1 MWRHHFLLAIRTLW
15 RNKFHTAINVAG
27 LSIGVGACL
36 VIYLIVSFEL
46 SYNKEIPGYDR
57 IYRVHSKFNGNF
69 VGLNRGA
76 PTAVAP
82 YLAEHFKGVE
92 NAALFFTYSADVQIP
107 SASVKKF
114 QNEERIAIADENYFR
129 IFEMYS
135 WIWGSEATLAKPHQ
149 VVLTQR
155 QAIKYFGTDQAEQ
168 LQGKQIIYHDSLTV
182 YVAGVVRE
190 PAIRTDFE
198 FTQFISMPTVKATWL
213 KNNFQLDDW
222 ESTNSSSQVFVKVT
236 PETLLKQLQDQL
248 PEISKIYNAKN
259 NFAKNDFNVQ
269 PLRDLHFD
277 VETGIFDFSRDAAH
291 LPTLLALIGVAIMLL
306 VIGAINFINL
316 ETAQAMRRAKEVGVR
331 KVLGSSRSRLVIQ
344 FLCES
349 LLLTLVAIALA
360 LPLAEL
366 GLTYFSEFIPE
377 GVKVSI
383 TALAPF
389 LLFVIFFIGILA
401 SSYPAFFLSSF
412 LPVMALKNQAAIYSS
427 QPQISLLRKS
437 LIIFQF
443 TFAQVLIIGTLMVGR
458 QIQYML
464 SKDLGFRKE
473 AVIYFHTPWWQDK
486 SKMAQLK
493 TKLESLPEIKEI
505 SLSTSPP
512 SANGWSSSSAEYDNG
527 KEKFRVNAFRKFG
540 DVNYLKFY
548 GIELLAGRNV
558 MRSDTLRELIINET
572 MRKQLGFQSP
582 EAAIDAMISFGGRKY
597 PVVGVVKDFHIQ
609 SLRQKLEPVV
619 LADQEENFSCFNLRL
634 EGTNQSGEALKS
646 SLAKI
651 ESQWKSVYPD
661 DAFSYQFLDD
671 TIKNFYK
678 AEQRMIKLSG
688 TAMGLAIFISCLGLF
703 GLASYS
709 ATQRTKEIG
718 VRKVLGASV
727 QQIVMLLSRDFLIL
741 VVVAFVLASP
751 MAWFGINQWL
761 AGFSY
766 HTEFSLWIFAGAMV
780 SAVVIAFVTISFQ
793 TIKAATSNP
802 VDSLRSE

>member
-1 MWRHHFLLAIRTLW
+1 MLRHYLVLALRTLW
-15 RNKFHTAINVAG
+15 RNRFHTAINIAG

-46 SYNKEIPGYDR
+46 SFNKEIPANER

-82 YLAEHFKGVE
+82 YLADHFKGLE
-92 NAALFFTYSADVQIP
+92 KAALFFTYSADVQIP
-107 SASVKKF
+107 STTSKKF
-114 QNEERIAIADENYFR
+114 EKEERIAIADENYFK

-135 WIWGSEATLAKPHQ
+135 WVWGSEAALGKPHQ

-155 QAIKYFGTDQAEQ
+155 QAIKYFGTDKAEK
-168 LQGKQIIYHDSLTV
+168 LQGQPITYNDSLTL
-182 YVAGVVRE
+182 YVGGVVRD
-190 PAIRTDFE
+190 PAMRTDFE
-198 FTQFISMPTVKATWL
+198 FTEFVSMPTVKATWL

-222 ESTNSSSQVFVKVT
+222 ESTNSSSQVFVKAT
-236 PETLLKQLQDQL
+236 PGTTLLQLQEQL
-248 PEISKIYNAKN
+248 PQLSKIYNAKN
-259 NFAKNDFNVQ
+259 DFAKNDFNVQ
-269 PLRDLHFD
+269 PLSDLHFD

-291 LPTLLALIGVAIMLL
+291 MPTLLALIGVAIMLL

-331 KVLGSSRSRLVIQ
+331 KALGSSRSRLIAQ

-349 LLLTLVAIALA
+349 LLLTLAAIVLA

-366 GLTYFSEFIPE
+366 GLTYFSELIPV
-377 GVKVSI
+377 GVTFDFVW
-383 TALAPF
+383 LAPF

-401 SSYPAFFLSSF
+401 SAYPAFFLSSF
-412 LPVMALKNQAAIYSS
+412 LPVMALKNQAAISSS

-437 LIIFQF
+437 LIVFQF

-464 SKDLGFRKE
+464 SKDLGFRRD
-473 AVIYFHTPWWQDK
+473 AVIYFHAPWWQDQK
-486 SKMAQLK
+486 KIALLK
-493 TKLESLPEIKEI
+493 TKLETLPEIKEM
-505 SLSTSPP
+505 SLSASPP
-512 SANGWSSSSAEYDNG
+512 SANGWSSSSAEHESDKG
-527 KEKFRVNAFRKFG
+527 KIRINAFRKFG

-548 GIELLAGRNV
+548 GIELIAGRNV
-558 MRSDTLRELIINET
+558 MRSDTLRELVINET
-572 MRKQLGFQSP
+572 MRKQLGFENPQD
-582 EAAIDAMISFGGRKY
+582 AIDAVINFSGKKY

-609 SLRQKLEPVV
+609 SLHKKVEPVV
-619 LADQEENFSCFNLRL
+619 IADQENNLSCFNLRL
-634 EGTNQSGEALKS
+634 GGENQNGEALKS
-646 SLAKI
+646 SIAKI
-651 ESQWKSVYPD
+651 EAQWKAIYPD
-661 DAFSYQFLDD
+661 EPFTYQFLDD

-688 TAMGLAIFISCLGLF
+688 TAMSLAIFISCLGLF

-727 QQIVMLLSRDFLIL
+727 QQIVLMLSRDFLLL
-741 VVVAFVLASP
+741 VIIAFALASP
-751 MAWFGINQWL
+751 VAWFGVNQWL

-766 HTEFSLWIFAGAMV
+766 HAELSLWIFAGAV
-780 SAVVIAFVTISFQ
+780 VGAVAIAFITVSFQ
-793 TIKAATSNP
+793 TIKAATRNP
-802 VDSLRSE
+802 VESLRSE